1 MCIYVLHRTPHLSW
15 STYIRV
21 LVAYC
26 HNINTVLSSRQQQD
40 SRTAACPRYVLVP
53 FFLLVSVRAEVSP
66 IELWQRSAGS
76 RRSRVNV
83 LRCGTTDTI
92 CNLVVS
98 ITPSLQGRV
107 LMFFSISS
115 FFFPVFFQ
123 IWRVYGP
130 LGERPARA
138 MQHRNTTNRWFSR
151 CEAKSRVFFFSSV
164 YTTRTACMW
173 STYTCMR
180 AVCERGM

>member
-1 MCIYVLHRTPHLSW
+1 MCIYVLHRTPHLSC

-83 LRCGTTDTI
+83 LRCGTTDNI

-115 FFFPVFFQ
+115 FFFK
-123 IWRVYGP
+123 YGVSMVHLVSVQHEQCSIVTQP
-130 LGERPARA
+130 TGGFHGVKQSRA
-138 MQHRNTTNRWFSR
+138 W
-151 CEAKSRVFFFSSV
+151 FFFSSV